1 MRRVISR
8 VCFGAAA
15 VAFVAALIS
24 PGALAQTSST
34 SSGGSTRPKVFST
47 ATNAVGVDYVPDEQ
61 GGLTPIKDTFH
72 MQFVT
77 GVSSMSSSNG
87 PAAKATVVDPGNGV
101 TQGPANGCPVVSG
114 FFPSAALQ
122 PIFDACVNAKWPF
135 IAQADGFSPD
145 KSTDGSLGFG
155 SPSTQVNGEGG
166 AAHAHLGEDGTSSTD
181 STMGAM
187 KIAPLPGA
195 STGGLPLP
203 ANVSKA
209 ILDAN
214 GGQPIDTAL
223 FTVGSVQSTTK
234 NLFEGAAEVSHAES
248 RLNGVRMI
256 GGLMT
261 IDSITSI
268 ADVHFTV
275 DGDAVGTSS
284 TTVQGAKLL
293 GKPVTIDDKG
303 VHPNGGDDST
313 TQVLKDAGLS
323 VHLVGATNGPDSRG
337 FMTAESQGVVID
349 YSHDVETGV
358 NLPPPPPNPITQTPP
373 ALNGT
378 YFVHYNLATVSSRA
392 IARNLNL
399 GGGSSIGSVSGL
411 QTSPLSPTGGAGAPS
426 GFTGGTSS
434 APAQSLTPDDGSG
447 ASNTAFINLN
457 FDLRWLYLAFTLAGL
472 GMCLA
477 PRLVLPARLPGLPK
491 A

>member
-1 MRRVISR
+1 VIP
-8 VCFGAAA
+8 FGAN
-15 VAFVAALIS
+15 
-24 PGALAQTSST
+24 AQTA
-34 SSGGSTRPKVFST
+34 GVRPKVFST
-47 ATNAVGVDYVPDEQ
+47 ATNAVGVDYVPDQQ

-87 PAAKATVVDPGNGV
+87 PAAKATVADPGQGAI
-101 TQGPANGCPVVSG
+101 QGPALACTAG
-114 FFPSAALQ
+114 FITNAALQ
-122 PIFDACVNAKWPF
+122 PIFDACAAAKWPF
-135 IAQADGFSPD
+135 VAQADGFSPD
-145 KSTDGSLGFG
+145 KTTEGSLGFG
-155 SPSTQVNGEGG
+155 SPTGQLDGEGG
-166 AAHAHLGEDGTSSTD
+166 AAHAHIAKDGTSSTD
-181 STMGAM
+181 ATMSGL
-187 KIAPLPGA
+187 KIAPLPSGN
-195 STGGLPLP
+195 TGGLPLP
-203 ANVSKA
+203 PSVSQA
-209 ILDAN
+209 IIAAN
-214 GGQPIDTAL
+214 GGQPLDTSL
-223 FTVGSVQSTTK
+223 FSVGSIQSTTA
-234 NLFEGAAEVSHAES
+234 NLFDGPATVSHAES
-248 RLNGVRMI
+248 RLSGVRMI

-303 VHPNGGDDST
+303 VHPNGNDDGST
-313 TQVLKDAGLS
+313 QALKDAGLS
-323 VHLVGATNGPDSRG
+323 VRLVGATNGPDDKG
-337 FMTAESQGVVID
+337 FMTAQSQGVVVD

-378 YFVHYNLATVSSRA
+378 YFVRYNLATVSSRA
-392 IARNLNL
+392 IARNLSL
-399 GGGSSIGSVSGL
+399 GSGSSIGSVGSTHTSSITPASGA
-411 QTSPLSPTGGAGAPS
+411 TAPS

-434 APAQSLTPDDGSG
+434 APAQSLVPAADTSGS
-447 ASNTAFINLN
+447 AANAAFVNLN

-477 PRLVLPARLPGLPK
+477 PRLVVPARLPGRPK